1 MMYYNQNEG
10 AFYCYM
16 KNEKGFLDWLP
27 CGNVSREQE
36 PPRQL
41 IAPVQIL
48 DANKTKLVLEITEE

>member
-1 MMYYNQNEG
+1 MYYNQNEG

-16 KNEKGFLDWLP
+16 KDTTGFLEWLP
-27 CGNVSREQE
+27 CGNVSREQA
-36 PPRQL
+36 PPQPL

>member
-16 KNEKGFLDWLP
+16 KDTMGFLRWLP

-36 PPRQL
+36 PPRRL

-48 DANKTKLVLEITEE
+48 DDNRTKLVLEITEE